1 MTASESS
8 VTVEAGA
15 TVGVAYDADSEPP
28 DLGSESLVRNGSIVY
43 DDVVTGR
50 GFTTGHFALVREQTT
65 LGEDV
70 LVGTQA
76 VVDGATAV
84 GDRVSMQTGVY
95 VPRETRIGD
104 DVFLG
109 PSATLLNDPY
119 PVRTTAD
126 LDGPT
131 LEDGVSVGAN
141 ATVLPGVRIGEN
153 AFVAA
158 GSVVTDDVPPDTLAV
173 GAPADNREL
182 PPELQG
188 GNDL

>member
-1 MTASESS
+1 MTASDPS
-8 VTVEAGA
+8 VTVETGA
-15 TVGVAYDADSEPP
+15 TVGVAYEADSEPP
-28 DLGSESLVRNGSIVY
+28 DIGAESLVRNGSIVY

-50 GFTTGHFALVREQTT
+50 GFTTGHFALVRERTT

-119 PVRTTAD
+119 PVRTATD

-131 LEDGVSVGAN
+131 IEDGVSVGAN
-141 ATVLPGVRIGEN
+141 ATVLPDVRVGED

-158 GSVVTDDVPPDTLAV
+158 GSVVTDDVPAGTLAV
-173 GAPADNREL
+173 GAPATHRDL
-182 PPELQG
+182 PPELRG